1 MKKRLLL
8 VFGGRSGEHEVSLR
22 SAKNIYSAID
32 RRLFDVF
39 LVGIDREG
47 NFRYIGK
54 NIDRRRDFS
63 NIIEEGR
70 PCTITLEHNSTR
82 LIAIEN
88 GKMRFVTQIDVAFP
102 VLHGTFGEDGTI
114 QGLFEMAGLPY
125 VGAGVLGSS
134 VCMDKEIC
142 KRILRDNGLKITPF
156 EILKMAMTEVE
167 KGEII
172 SKAIER
178 FGFPIFIK
186 PANLGSS
193 VGISKALNYKKLKS
207 GIEDAFMF
215 DSKVILEKCIS
226 GREIECA
233 VMGNEVPEAAVPG
246 EVVPVNEFY
255 DYEAKYL
262 KEGSRTIV
270 PADLSRE
277 VVDLIRDLAIRAYKS
292 CELEG
297 MARVDFFLTAENEVY
312 INEIN
317 TIPGFTEIS
326 MFPMM
331 WMAEGMN
338 YGQIIKRLIS
348 LAFDRQRIMS
358 RLRRSYR

>member
-1 MKKRLLL
+1 MKKNLLL

-22 SAKNIYSAID
+22 SAKNVYNAID
-32 RRLFDVF
+32 RQRFDVY
-39 LVGIDREG
+39 LMGIDKRG
-47 NFRYIGK
+47 NFRYLGK
-54 NIDRRRDFS
+54 NLTGVEDFS
-63 NIIEEGR
+63 KIINAGEECTLTFESSRPELITIGR
-70 PCTITLEHNSTR
+70 GKGRVITR
-82 LIAIEN
+82 L
-88 GKMRFVTQIDVAFP
+88 DVAFP

-114 QGLFEMAGLPY
+114 QGLFEMANLPY
-125 VGAGVLGSS
+125 VGGGVLASS

-142 KRILRDNGLKITPF
+142 KRVLRDNNLPIVPFYVLMSYMSVSLKNRIMRQA
-156 EILKMAMTEVE
+156 I
-167 KGEII
+167 GE
-172 SKAIER
+172 

-193 VGISKALNYKKLKS
+193 VGISKAKNPSQLRKGVRS
-207 GIEDAFMF
+207 AFTY
-215 DSKVILEKCIS
+215 DEKIILEKSIT

-233 VMGNEVPEAAVPG
+233 VMGNEKPIAAVPG

-270 PADLSRE
+270 PADLDRKTADRIRE
-277 VVDLIRDLAIRAYKS
+277 MAVKAYTS
-292 CELEG
+292 CGLEG
-297 MARVDFFLTAENEVY
+297 MARVDFFLTSRGIY

-331 WMAEGMN
+331 WKASGLS
-338 YGQIIKRLIS
+338 YKDIIRRLID
-348 LAFDRQRIMS
+348 LAFERDS
-358 RLRRSYR
+358 RKAKLVRSY